1 MYYIL
6 PRKVVVV
13 ICDRSLYMVLWYRV
27 CMRGLSNL
35 PACDSYVSFLGSIGI
50 GETDEL
56 PFSARVGLSCPEY
69 HG

>member
-6 PRKVVVV
+6 PRNVVVV

-27 CMRGLSNL
+27 CMRGLSICQPVIL
-35 PACDSYVSFLGSIGI
+35 VSSLGTIRI

-56 PFSARVGLSCPEY
+56 PFSAWVGLSCPEY